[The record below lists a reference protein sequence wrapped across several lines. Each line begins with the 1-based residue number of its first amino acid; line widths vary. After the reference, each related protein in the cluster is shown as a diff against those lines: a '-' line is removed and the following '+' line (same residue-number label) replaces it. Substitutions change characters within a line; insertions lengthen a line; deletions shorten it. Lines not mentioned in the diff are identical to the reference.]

1 MYLEK
6 IFVKRYFLQNNSKKS
21 QSKDWFECWN
31 GERKKKEF
39 ATFVNGIRDNYE
51 IDKKLFGID
60 AAIALVDDPD
70 KKQSI
75 NLKDVA
81 IPESENF
88 RLCIQGSG
96 SITFRLSDYLSGPDR
111 IRDKKRLNL
120 KASWALS
127 ECEEHISE
135 KIDVYVK
142 TVKSLKNIIK
152 SNMRKTKREKAR
164 TLLDRYMKTFCRAT
178 KSVLRHGR
186 TSRFCC
192 LMFKTSCRLSI
203 RPDRQEAR
211 TWRKE
216 RNRKMCTPSVHI
228 ETNNAGPPMAEPFL
242 LD

>member
-6 IFVKRYFLQNNSKKS
+6 IFVKSIESPYYNIIYIVWGIFTETIPRNLNPKIGS
-21 QSKDWFECWN
+21 N
-31 GERKKKEF
+31 GNIYLLSNDHILRLNDGNEERSIVRQP
-39 ATFVNGIRDNYE
+39 AYE
-51 IDKKLFGID
+51 ERCKFDR
-60 AAIALVDDPD
+60 
-70 KKQSI
+70 
-75 NLKDVA
+75 
-81 IPESENF
+81 NF

>member
-6 IFVKRYFLQNNSKKS
+6 IFVKRSERADIFFMIEEIQIIYIVWGIFTETIPRNLNPKIGS
-21 QSKDWFECWN
+21 N
-31 GERKKKEF
+31 GNIYLLSNDHILRLNDGNEERSIVRQP
-39 ATFVNGIRDNYE
+39 AYE
-51 IDKKLFGID
+51 ERCKFDR
-60 AAIALVDDPD
+60 
-70 KKQSI
+70 
-75 NLKDVA
+75 
-81 IPESENF
+81 NF

-127 ECEEHISE
+127 ECEEQHF
-135 KIDVYVK
+135 
-142 TVKSLKNIIK
+142 
-152 SNMRKTKREKAR
+152 RKDRRREKAR

-203 RPDRQEAR
+203 DPVGAQA
-211 TWRKE
+211 
-216 RNRKMCTPSVHI
+216 NFL
-228 ETNNAGPPMAEPFL
+228 FL
-242 LD
+242 LSDIQDFLSTRWDGMGWDGMGWDKIR